1 MFREYKKGFKLGVAA
16 ITTEGISQVQ
26 VIELPEIEEDYI
38 EIPVYDFT
46 EKEYMEYK
54 RKRNDKVYEKFGY
67 KLEKPKHLT
76 PEQLRQQRELQ
87 EDLLMELRY

>member
-1 MFREYKKGFKLGVAA
+1 
-16 ITTEGISQVQ
+16 
-26 VIELPEIEEDYI
+26 
-38 EIPVYDFT
+38 
-46 EKEYMEYK
+46 MEYK